1 MMSMNLQL
9 SFGKFDSKKHFM
21 VAYDNVTMGRKI
33 EFEFIK
39 EGLDKNE
46 LSIYLTHG
54 DVKPVEKEMLSF
66 GIDPSHYKKKGF
78 LKILHIGNPTEDS
91 VDFLDSVQTLM
102 QKILSNPETSFR
114 IVGRLLPYVET
125 ETAMAIQVRFEK
137 IFHNSMF
144 DKLNGSILCTYQL
157 SEIKATNQWM
167 KWLKELQESH
177 HGYMIYENGK
187 SNLTVHA

>member
-1 MMSMNLQL
+1 MNPPL

-21 VAYDNVTMGRKI
+21 VAYDDVAMGRKI

-39 EGLDKNE
+39 EGLDRNE
-46 LSIYLTHG
+46 LSIYLVHG

-66 GIDPSHYKKKGF
+66 GIDLSHYKKKGL
-78 LKILHIGNPTEDS
+78 LKILSIGNPMEDS
-91 VDFLDSVQTLM
+91 ADFLDSVQALM
-102 QKILSNPETSFR
+102 QRILPNPETPFR

-125 ETAMAIQVRFEK
+125 ETAMAIQVKFEK

-167 KWLKELQESH
+167 KWLEELQESH
-177 HGYMIYENGK
+177 HAYLIYENGK
-187 SNLTVHA
+187 SNLTVNA

>member
-1 MMSMNLQL
+1 MSSHL

-21 VAYDNVTMGRKI
+21 VAYDDVVMGRKI

-46 LSIYLTHG
+46 LSVYLTHG
-54 DVKPVEKEMLSF
+54 DVKSIEKEMLSF
-66 GIDPSHYKKKGF
+66 GIDCNQYKKKGL
-78 LKILHIGNPTEDS
+78 LKILSIGNPAEDS
-91 VDFLDSVQTLM
+91 IDFLDSVQTLM
-102 QKILSNPETSFR
+102 QKILSNPETPFR
-114 IVGRLLPYVET
+114 IVGRILPYVKT

-157 SEIKATNQWM
+157 SEIKATNQWV

-177 HGYMIYENGK
+177 HAYLIYENGK
-187 SNLTVHA
+187 SNLTVNV